1 MPGRGTAAADRQ
13 MSTVSDG
20 DNLDERY
27 VRVVNRLQNYTKAK
41 NNGVVC
47 RSMWTNSVH
56 CSLPPLF

>member
-47 RSMWTNSVH
+47 RSM
-56 CSLPPLF
+56 